1 MKLLYILT
9 LSSLCLAASPVAA
22 CETCALYSP
31 PSQRFLL
38 KQDHESPYKLN
49 WFTRYSTLDTRLNGA
64 RETDAHGEEI
74 KSYINQLSLE
84 YKAAPRL
91 RAQLSLPI
99 LCRDFKAREGEHL
112 QSDNESGPGDL
123 SLIGKYTLHDAAMEE
138 GQLTITLVGGL
149 KTPTGNTDRIGVNH
163 AHNDEATHEAASGH
177 DSGEADHHTGETGG
191 ADEHAHGTSA
201 ISGHDVTLGSGSWDL
216 FGGVQAEYSRN
227 NWSLDGMIQHYWR
240 SEGDYDYTFADDL
253 YISAHI
259 GRILIQKN
267 NVALGL
273 RTGVLGEFRDADE
286 QGGMAIE
293 HTRLDS
299 WYVDLTAT
307 LATGSFI
314 GEAGVDLPLEQE
326 SGAATLVPDARFRLS
341 AGIFF

>member
-1 MKLLYILT
+1 MKCLYLLS
-9 LSSLCLAASPVAA
+9 LSGLCLAAPLAAA

-38 KQDHESPYKLN
+38 KQDHESSYKVN
-49 WFTRYSTLDTRLNGA
+49 WFTRYSTLDTRLNGT
-64 RETDAHGEEI
+64 REMDAHGEEI

-84 YKAAPRL
+84 YQAAPRL

-99 LCRDFKAREGEHL
+99 LCRDFKARQGEHL
-112 QSDNESGPGDL
+112 QSDDESGPGDL

-138 GQLTITLVGGL
+138 GQLQVTLIGGL
-149 KTPTGNTDRIGVNH
+149 KTPTGNTDRIGAND
-163 AHNDEATHEAASGH
+163 AHHEEAAHEAASHHG
-177 DSGEADHHTGETGG
+177 SGEADHHGGEAGD
-191 ADEHAHGTSA
+191 ANEHAHGTSA

-216 FGGVQAEYSRN
+216 FGGLQAEYNRN
-227 NWSLDGMIQHYWR
+227 NWSLDGMIQYYWR
-240 SEGDYDYTFADDL
+240 NEGDYGYTFADDL

-259 GRILIQKN
+259 GRILMRKN

-273 RTGVLGEFRDADE
+273 RTGILGEFRDADE
-286 QGGMAIE
+286 QDGVAIE

-299 WYVDLTAT
+299 WYIDLTAT